1 MSLSALAQTRESL
14 DVPVFLSGTIVSPF
28 PQMQRPKENPFLCKQ
43 QSAAPMKRKTAAQT
57 RKRREDDE
65 AMSVSDAEDVPA
77 ADYQSSKA
85 IFTAN
90 AIGVLSFGTVTSRE
104 KYFTPTLLF
113 PVGYRSRRSYWSIY
127 RLEWKRVE
135 GVRRSERLEYV
146 SEIVDGGE
154 AGPLFRVY
162 PECDPSDVM
171 ESASSS
177 GAWRQVLQRVKELR
191 EAHGEPASGTAVSGE
206 VVRCG

>member
-43 QSAAPMKRKTAAQT
+43 QSAAPLKRKTAAQT

-65 AMSVSDAEDVPA
+65 AMSVSDTEDVPA

-127 RLEWKRVE
+127 RLGVE
-135 GVRRSERLEYV
+135 KVR
-146 SEIVDGGE
+146 G
-154 AGPLFRVY
+154 
-162 PECDPSDVM
+162 
-171 ESASSS
+171 
-177 GAWRQVLQRVKELR
+177 R
-191 EAHGEPASGTAVSGE
+191 EA
-206 VVRCG
+206 